1 VKILNYFKK
10 VMVMLLILAL
20 AVGETPCK
28 ALAAE
33 TEPATTVMI
42 EVTGEISESGD
53 VPKEGAEFT
62 IMLESEN
69 DNSPIPYTDTLT
81 LEVKGDGGK
90 AFDGK
95 ATEASDK
102 KDSDDQDSDGT
113 DAFEIDY
120 TQEGVY
126 YYKVQQVDGGLPNY
140 TYDTTVYHVKV
151 QVVYNE
157 AGELVATQTVRKND
171 ETEKSSGIV
180 FVNEYTEPEP
190 TPTPEPTATPTP
202 EPTATPTPEPTAT
215 PTPEPT
221 ATPTPEPTATPTP
234 EPTSTPTPEPTAT
247 PTPEPTST
255 PTPEPTATPTPE
267 PTSTPMPEPTAT
279 PEPEPT
285 ATPEPEPT
293 ATPEPEPTATPEP
306 EPTAT
311 PEPEPT
317 ATPEPTVTPEPT
329 ATPEPEATP
338 TPEEA
343 SPTPIPQTPNE
354 EEVMGKITVT
364 KRLGYLD
371 QEAMEVID
379 IAPLEDTVYYFGI
392 FLDSE
397 GTIPYGDNYVKA
409 VHFKGSAVETVEF
422 DNLTDQMYYIFETDA
437 SGNVIPVDMTMADS
451 NGKLWICT
459 MDNGTSQEV
468 EIARDEGI
476 SEGSADFLN
485 EYFDWPDGYYVAGY
499 SLSITKNVLSGNT
512 PITKDGTTFYAGVFL
527 DEEGTELLTVVELV
541 QNGTVTLDVPL
552 TIGDVDDVII
562 VYVYETDQDG
572 NLLDQ
577 DSLDYTIDGE
587 GGVEIVKD
595 DVPGEMILTNTYTP
609 APSATATP
617 TPTISPNLPNG
628 YDQPVSQTT
637 TTAQSTGGTTE
648 KESPKTG
655 DDTPVGFFIIVIMA
669 AALAGT
675 FSFIILKKK
684 NERKEN

>member
-1 VKILNYFKK
+1 
-10 VMVMLLILAL
+10 
-20 AVGETPCK
+20 
-28 ALAAE
+28 
-33 TEPATTVMI
+33 
-42 EVTGEISESGD
+42 
-53 VPKEGAEFT
+53 
-62 IMLESEN
+62 
-69 DNSPIPYTDTLT
+69 
-81 LEVKGDGGK
+81 
-90 AFDGK
+90 
-95 ATEASDK
+95 
-102 KDSDDQDSDGT
+102 
-113 DAFEIDY
+113 
-120 TQEGVY
+120 
-126 YYKVQQVDGGLPNY
+126 
-140 TYDTTVYHVKV
+140 
-151 QVVYNE
+151 
-157 AGELVATQTVRKND
+157 
-171 ETEKSSGIV
+171 
-180 FVNEYTEPEP
+180 
-190 TPTPEPTATPTP
+190 
-202 EPTATPTPEPTAT
+202 
-215 PTPEPT
+215 
-221 ATPTPEPTATPTP
+221 
-234 EPTSTPTPEPTAT
+234 
-247 PTPEPTST
+247 
-255 PTPEPTATPTPE
+255 
-267 PTSTPMPEPTAT
+267 
-279 PEPEPT
+279 
-285 ATPEPEPT
+285 
-293 ATPEPEPTATPEP
+293 
-306 EPTAT
+306 
-311 PEPEPT
+311 
-317 ATPEPTVTPEPT
+317 
-329 ATPEPEATP
+329 
-338 TPEEA
+338 
-343 SPTPIPQTPNE
+343 
-354 EEVMGKITVT
+354 MGKITVT